1 MTLTR
6 VRPPRRILI
15 VDDNVDAA
23 DMLAIL
29 LEGLGHTIQV
39 AHDGRAALALA
50 ETNTFD
56 VAILDIGLPIMDGYE
71 LASRLRSNPRSQNIR
86 LIAHSG
92 YGQPS
97 DRERSARAGFDAHL
111 VKPTTIE
118 AVANVIE
125 TFQNRRYTADLQPL
139 KTVAS

>member
-6 VRPPRRILI
+6 VRPRRILV
-15 VDDNVDAA
+15 VDDNIDAA

-29 LEGLGHTIQV
+29 LDGLGHTVQV
-39 AHDGRAALALA
+39 ANAGRAALELA
-50 ETNTFD
+50 ETTPFD
-56 VAILDIGLPIMDGYE
+56 VAILDIGLPLMDGYE
-71 LASRLRSNPRSQNIR
+71 LAKRLRASPSCRNIR

-118 AVANVIE
+118 AVENVIDA
-125 TFQNRRYTADLQPL
+125 FQTGSAPPCRWY
-139 KTVAS
+139 S